1 MVVTLNK
8 PGKATYMSQI
18 VTSDVLGVE
27 TQKDPGRRDANTSLA
42 DSSVLVNFNFVQ

>member
-1 MVVTLNK
+1 MT
-8 PGKATYMSQI
+8 QI

-27 TQKDPGRRDANTSLA
+27 PQKDPSWRDANTSLA